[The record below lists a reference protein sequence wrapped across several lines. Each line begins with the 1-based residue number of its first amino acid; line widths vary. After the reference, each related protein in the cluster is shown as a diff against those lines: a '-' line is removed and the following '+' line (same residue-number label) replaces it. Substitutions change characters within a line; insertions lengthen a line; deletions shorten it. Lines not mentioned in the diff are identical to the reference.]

1 VMVIIFDI
9 LGREVKSLVNEK
21 LEAGFHEI
29 TWNGRNNSGRRVSSG
44 VYYYQI
50 RSGEFK
56 ETKKMILMK

>member
-1 VMVIIFDI
+1 MVKIFDI

-29 TWNGRNNSGRRVSSG
+29 TWNGRNNSGKKVSSG